1 MHPRAIVL
9 SPTAPEGVRVGGLG
23 KASAPPDV
31 ARSNVGVDVRAA
43 TPEQASAEASQ
54 RMAAVMA
61 ALKQAGIADKDLRTH
76 SYSMQFEQAPQP
88 PAPPTAAAAPKAEA
102 QPATPKGYYRV
113 TNMVEVTMRA
123 LDNVGRVLKAATDAG
138 ANSQWG
144 VTFELEDDSALVSKA
159 RAEAVKDAQRAAAEL
174 AKLTGV
180 KLGEIVSV
188 AEGEQGGVY
197 SAPQP
202 VMRAMAA
209 SADVPV
215 ERGEIEVRY
224 EVQLVYATVRD

>member
-23 KASAPPDV
+23 KASSPPDV

-43 TPEQASAEASQ
+43 TPEQASADATQ

-76 SYSMQFEQAPQP
+76 SYSVQFEQEPQP
-88 PAPPTAAAAPKAEA
+88 PVPAGAKPDA
-102 QPATPKGYYRV
+102 QPAAPKGYYRV
-113 TNMVEVTMRA
+113 TNMVEVTIRA

-159 RAEAVKDAQRAAAEL
+159 RALAVKDAQRAADEL

-188 AEGEQGGVY
+188 TEGEQGGVY

-202 VMRAMAA
+202 MMRTMAA

-215 ERGEIEVRY
+215 ERGEIEVHY
-224 EVQLVYATVRD
+224 EVQLVYATVRE

>member
-23 KASAPPDV
+23 KVSAPPDV

-54 RMAAVMA
+54 RMAAVMT

-88 PAPPTAAAAPKAEA
+88 PTPPTPAPKAEA

-113 TNMVEVTMRA
+113 TNMVEVTIHA
-123 LDNVGRVLKAATDAG
+123 LDNIGRVLKAATDAG

-159 RAEAVKDAQRAAAEL
+159 RALAVKDAQRAAEEL

-180 KLGEIVSV
+180 KLGEVVSV

-202 VMRAMAA
+202 VMRALAA
-209 SADVPV
+209 PAAVPV

>member
-43 TPEQASAEASQ
+43 TPEQASSDASQ

-76 SYSMQFEQAPQP
+76 SYSVQFEQEPVAPGT
-88 PAPPTAAAAPKAEA
+88 PAPKPDAAPT
-102 QPATPKGYYRV
+102 TPRGYYRV
-113 TNMVEVTMRA
+113 TNMVEVTIRA
-123 LDNVGRVLKAATDAG
+123 LDSVGRVLKAATDAG

-144 VTFELEDDSALVSKA
+144 VTFELEDDASLVSEA
-159 RAEAVKDAQRAAAEL
+159 RALAVKDAQRAAEEL

-188 AEGEQGGVY
+188 SEGEQGGVY
-197 SAPQP
+197 SGPQP
-202 VMRAMAA
+202 MMRMGAA
-209 SADVPV
+209 QDVPV
-215 ERGEIEVRY
+215 ERGEIQVHY